1 MSRLKNITRSL
12 VIVPDAKLRLAPGE
26 SADVAELTPQCLS
39 ALRNGC
45 VAKLD
50 PPGDPEEERESQNP
64 APNVEVPPA
73 SGVPALEPAN
83 RGGKKDRR
91 DQKEH
96 AGEGVL
102 DAMKARLAEAGGGG
116 T

>member
-26 SADVAELTPQCLS
+26 SAEVAELTPQCLS

-45 VAKLD
+45 IAKLD
-50 PPGDPEEERESQNP
+50 PPGDPEDERESQSP
-64 APNVEVPPA
+64 APNVEVPTA
-73 SGVPALEPAN
+73 SGGPAPEAAN
-83 RGGKKDRR
+83 RGGRKDRR

>member
-26 SADVAELTPQCLS
+26 SAEVAELTPQCLS

-50 PPGDPEEERESQNP
+50 PPGDPEDERESQSP
-64 APNVEVPPA
+64 SPNVEVPPA
-73 SGVPALEPAN
+73 TGGPAPEAAI
-83 RGGKKDRR
+83 RGGRKDRR

-96 AGEGVL
+96 TGEGVL

>member
-45 VAKLD
+45 VARLD
-50 PPGDPEEERESQNP
+50 PPAESAHAREAQSP
-64 APNVEVPPA
+64 APNVEVLPT
-73 SGVPALEPAN
+73 VPEAAN